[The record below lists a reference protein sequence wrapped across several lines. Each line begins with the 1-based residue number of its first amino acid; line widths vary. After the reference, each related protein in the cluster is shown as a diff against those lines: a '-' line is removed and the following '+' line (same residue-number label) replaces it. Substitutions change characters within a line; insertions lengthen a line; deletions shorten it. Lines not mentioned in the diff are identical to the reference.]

1 MWCYKVRASD
11 GRLAVISSGFKTE
24 KEAQLAGE
32 RAKGMINSI
41 CHPKLEGLAVVTEEY
56 EALLGSVAE
65 MPFEPEES
73 HHPQRSKAV
82 AG

>member
-1 MWCYKVRASD
+1 MWCYKVRGSD

-24 KEAQLAGE
+24 REAQDAGE

-41 CHPKLEGLAVVTEEY
+41 CHPNLEGLAVVTEEY
-56 EALLGSVAE
+56 ETILGSVAE